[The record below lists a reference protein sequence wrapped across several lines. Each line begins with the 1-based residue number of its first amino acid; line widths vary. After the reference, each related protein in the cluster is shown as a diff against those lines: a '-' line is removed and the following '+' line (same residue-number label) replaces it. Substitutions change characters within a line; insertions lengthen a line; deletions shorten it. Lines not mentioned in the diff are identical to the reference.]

1 MRLDI
6 DIAFSVSDPGGSDG
20 AESTING
27 TITAAGTEVVVRADN
42 ADLFRVGPRAG
53 MDAIREF
60 AKSLNEH
67 GVSVSLASPEGT
79 IVSFGAVK
87 ASAAQ
92 RLVTRSAHIKP
103 GQVSA
108 WASLLRGGKG
118 NAAPS
123 LVPPGTPFPLSPTFQ
138 RRYRMRPTTTHY
150 TRGGGRPRLLFVR
163 DSETWDGRPAAVF
176 DLTGETTVI
185 GAGPEADLALPGLLP
200 AHATVTHTDDD
211 EYVLTAQG
219 PVGGSANL
227 SAEASYTLRTGA
239 RMSIGD
245 WRLVYVREEYADHG
259 RPYGGRQGGE
269 LAYQRPQFDSRKGAI
284 ERDAT
289 YGLGDPRKH

>member
-6 DIAFSVSDPGGSDG
+6 DLAFSVNTPDGDGG
-20 AESTING
+20 TING
-27 TITAAGTEVVVRADN
+27 TIAAAGTEIVVTADN

-60 AKSLNEH
+60 AKTLNEH
-67 GVSVSLASPEGT
+67 GVSVSLASAEGT

-103 GQVSA
+103 GHVSA

-118 NAAPS
+118 ATAPS

-138 RRYRMRPTTTHY
+138 RHYRMRPTTTHY

-163 DSETWDGRPAAVF
+163 DSETWDGRPASQF
-176 DLTGETTVI
+176 DLTGEKTVI
-185 GAGPEADLALPGLLP
+185 GGGSDADLTLSGLLP
-200 AHATVTHTDDD
+200 AHATITHTDDD
-211 EYVLTAQG
+211 EYILTAEG

-227 SAEASYTLRTGA
+227 GAEPFYTLRTGA
-239 RMSIGD
+239 RVSIGD

-259 RPYGGRQGGE
+259 RPYGGREGGE
-269 LAYQRPQFDSRKGAI
+269 LAYQRPQFDSRRGVI
-284 ERDAT
+284 ERDAS
-289 YGLGDPRKH
+289 YGVGDPRTH

>member
-6 DIAFSVSDPGGSDG
+6 DIAFSVSDPGGPNREG
-20 AESTING
+20 TTING
-27 TITAAGTEVVVRADN
+27 TITAAGREIVVRADN
-42 ADLFRVGPRAG
+42 ADFFRVGPRAG

-60 AKSLNEH
+60 AKTLNEH

-87 ASAAQ
+87 ASAAH

-108 WASLLRGGKG
+108 WSSLLRGAKG
-118 NAAPS
+118 GTTPS

-163 DSETWDGRPAAVF
+163 DSETWDGQPASVF
-176 DLTGETTVI
+176 DLKGETTVI
-185 GAGPEADLALPGLLP
+185 GGAPEADLVLAGLLP
-200 AHATVTHTDDD
+200 AHASITHTDDD

-219 PVGGSANL
+219 PVGGSPNL
-227 SAEASYTLRTGA
+227 GAEPSYTLRTGA
-239 RMSIGD
+239 RMAIGD

-269 LAYQRPQFDSRKGAI
+269 FAYQRPQYDSRKGAV

-289 YGLGDPRKH
+289 YGVGDPRRH